1 MLIGLIGLKGSGK
14 DTLVNTLSV
23 KYGTNKIINLKFANG
38 IKEMLSNYFDVP
50 ESVYESYI
58 LKEARIVQGTRLT
71 VRELMIKIGSFF
83 REINPNFWVNCIL
96 QQYKSVKSL
105 YPISVVII
113 TDCRYPNEI
122 KAIIDN
128 GGFILD
134 VRRNNLYSQEKRII
148 KRYGVNFISRL
159 LVKKINPLLTHDSE
173 WNYFNLSQHNQ
184 FPIIDN
190 TVLSEGL
197 EQLEDFIYRL

>member
-14 DTLVNTLSV
+14 DYLVNTLSA
-23 KYGTNKIINLKFANG
+23 KYGNNKIINLKFANG
-38 IKEMLSNYFDVP
+38 IKEMLSNYFDAP

-83 REINPNFWVNCIL
+83 REINPNFWVNYTL
-96 QQYKSVKSL
+96 QQYETLRLL
-105 YPISVVII
+105 YPISVIVI
-113 TDCRYPNEI
+113 TDCRFPNEI

-134 VRRNNLYSQEKRII
+134 VRRNDLYSQEKAII

-159 LVKKINPLLTHDSE
+159 LVKKINPLLIHDSE
-173 WNYFNLSQHNQ
+173 WNYFKFSQHNQ

-190 TVLSEGL
+190 TILSEGL
-197 EQLEDFIYRL
+197 EQLEDFIFKP